1 MIEGLKPFY
10 ERILRP
16 ALRLFVRIGVKP
28 NDLTLFGV
36 FLFGVS
42 GWYCAQG
49 QWWIATAFLIVAAFM
64 DGWDGLLARETNQK
78 SDFGAILDSTCDR
91 ITEILLF
98 GGLLAY
104 YAAQPVPNAA
114 GVYLCF
120 AAVTGSLMVSYV
132 KARAEGQGVQCRGG
146 LLQRP
151 ERIILLAVFLV
162 SGPTVMLW
170 GIGALSVLAYA
181 TVLQRIRIV
190 SRACSRPAAAAADEA
205 APDVS
210 GRE

>member
-28 NDLTLFGV
+28 NDLTVFGV

-49 QWWIATAFLIVAAFM
+49 QWGIATAFLVVAAFM
-64 DGWDGLLARETNQK
+64 DGWDGLLARETDQK

-104 YAAQPVPNAA
+104 YAMQPVPALV

-120 AAVTGSLMVSYV
+120 AAITGSLMISYV
-132 KARAEGQGVQCRGG
+132 KARCEGQGVACRGG

-162 SGPTVMLW
+162 SGPTIMLW
-170 GIGALSVLAYA
+170 GIGVLSVLAYA
-181 TVLQRIRIV
+181 TVLQRIWIAW
-190 SRACSRPAAAAADEA
+190 RACRNAAAAPAEQA
-205 APDVS
+205 APDAA
-210 GRE
+210 GHQ